1 MLPTKV
7 KKGFDLFRRG
17 IGPYVELLGYLRP
30 YRLVFFLGSLCGL
43 GFGVI
48 TGALPFIINF
58 VGKVVF
64 SSSQD
69 ANLVAEMEALGPL
82 AQPLRDIAL
91 NVFHLD
97 QVSKGFLVGF
107 ACLLIPAAMM
117 IRSFLDFFNNYFSEW
132 TSQHVLIDIRTK
144 LMQGITSQSLDYF
157 NEARAGSLFQRIIV
171 ETRQVQSVLT
181 VLNTQL
187 ISQPATM
194 ISGLIVLFRLD
205 WKFTAGAII
214 LLPLCVGPAVYL
226 GKKIRAAAV
235 GDAGEGRD
243 MMVILHEMIAGIK
256 VIKSFSRTQHELE
269 RFNASSQT
277 QFQQVM
283 RMRRTV
289 ETTSPLVESLA
300 AIGVAVGLF
309 YVYSTGMSGTTFL
322 SLCIGVFLIYQPLKT
337 LSRLHL
343 LLVSSHV
350 VMTGV
355 FDMMRQVPS
364 VVDQGDAQVLA
375 RCRGEITFENVTFAY
390 RPDVPAIEDFSF
402 RFEQGKYYALV
413 GESGAGKSTLF
424 SLLMRFYDP
433 QSGLLRIDGHD
444 VRGVTQDSLREQ
456 IGIVTQETFLFHDT
470 IYKNIA
476 YGRLD
481 ATREEIVD
489 AAVQAHAHE
498 FILNQAQ
505 GYDTIVGDKGCML
518 SGGQQQRISIA
529 RALLKNAPVLLLDEA
544 TSALDSASEKQIQ
557 AALETL
563 VSGRT
568 VIAIAHRLSTI
579 LKANQIIVLERGRVK
594 EVGTHEELL
603 GQSGL
608 YRHLYD
614 LQFHREVAS

>member
-7 KKGFDLFRRG
+7 KKGYDLLRRG

-424 SLLMRFYDP
+424 SLMMRFYDP

>member
-424 SLLMRFYDP
+424 SLMMRFYDP

>member
-7 KKGFDLFRRG
+7 KKGFDLLRRG

-269 RFNASSQT
+269 RFNATSQT
-277 QFQQVM
+277 QFQLIM

-424 SLLMRFYDP
+424 SLMMRFYDP

-481 ATREEIVD
+481 ATREEIMD

>member
-7 KKGFDLFRRG
+7 KKDFDLFRRG

-424 SLLMRFYDP
+424 SLMMRFYDP
-433 QSGLLRIDGHD
+433 QAGLLRIDGHD

-481 ATREEIVD
+481 ATREEIMD

-579 LKANQIIVLERGRVK
+579 LKANQIIVLERGRIK

>member
-413 GESGAGKSTLF
+413 GGSGAGKSTLF
-424 SLLMRFYDP
+424 SLMMRFYDP

>member
-481 ATREEIVD
+481 ATREEIMD